1 MTSSTDSPHA
11 QQDSFDKEEE
21 KKEQKFS
28 TSENSKEIP
37 SNAPAEEFPNEEG
50 GTWVTGLP
58 LFTIL
63 GAICLVCFL
72 MLLDT
77 SIIVTAIPE
86 ITTQFHSLQDVG
98 WYGSAYQLSRCVPCQ
113 GLECMFTEYFISA
126 ALLPLTGNL
135 YVNFDSKVSRYISI
149 VKQSAY
155 DVDLSCI
162 VDFPILLRC
171 LRIGLP
177 ALRRGYILENVD
189 CWASS
194 GRNGD
199 FRYPEWCFHYHRG
212 MRPHGKETRYI

>member
-1 MTSSTDSPHA
+1 MTSSMSSPHT
-11 QQDSFDKEEE
+11 QQDSFDKKEE
-21 KKEQKFS
+21 KNEQDLS

-37 SNAPAEEFPNEEG
+37 SNALAEEFPNEEG

-113 GLECMFTEYFISA
+113 GLECMFTEYIISA

-149 VKQSAY
+149 VEA
-155 DVDLSCI
+155 
-162 VDFPILLRC
+162 
-171 LRIGLP
+171 
-177 ALRRGYILENVD
+177 
-189 CWASS
+189 
-194 GRNGD
+194 
-199 FRYPEWCFHYHRG
+199 
-212 MRPHGKETRYI
+212 